1 MSIKIPV
8 DFEAKVK
15 SASQSS
21 GGGYPYQVSA
31 QDLMKNFVF
40 ATLLIEDKYVES
52 VTGLNGHEARKLK
65 MFSLPAS
72 PGSGTYVLGSVN
84 GALTWIAT
92 EEC

>member
-1 MSIKIPV
+1 MSAILPV

-15 SASQSS
+15 TASQSS
-21 GGGYPYQVSA
+21 GGGYPYQISA

-40 ATLLIEDKYVES
+40 ATLEIDSEWVEQS
-52 VTGLNGHEARKLK
+52 TGMGGYASRKLK

-72 PGSGTYVLGSVN
+72 PGSGTYVLGSVD
-84 GALTWIAT
+84 GSLTWIAT

>member
-21 GGGYPYQVSA
+21 GGGYPYQISA

-40 ATLLIEDKYVES
+40 ATILIDDKYVES

-65 MFSLPAS
+65 IFPPIPA
-72 PGSGTYVLGSVN
+72 SGTYVLGAVN
-84 GALTWIAT
+84 GSLTWIAT